1 MKTTATIRGNSI
13 AVLGTALNSGYLRI
27 YSGTKPTNADTALAG
42 NTLLSTLRF
51 GATAFGAPS
60 AGAITANAITQDS
73 SAAATGTATFARC
86 FQSDGT
92 TAVCDLTVG
101 TSGQDLNLNSL
112 SIVTALVV
120 QCTSCV
126 LTQPDGT

>member
-1 MKTTATIRGNSI
+1 MKTTATLRGDSI

-27 YSGTKPTNADTALAG
+27 YSGDKPTNADTALSD
-42 NTLLSTLRF
+42 NTMLAELRF
-51 GATAFGAPS
+51 GATAFGSPN

-73 SAAATGTATFARC
+73 DAAATGTATFARL
-86 FQSDGT
+86 FKSDGT
-92 TAVCDLTVG
+92 TVVCDITVG
-101 TSGQDLNLNSL
+101 TSGAELNLNST
-112 SIVTALVV
+112 SIVENLIV